1 MTLGD
6 VIDTLR
12 DLAVAPLPAGINRSA
27 SVTAIAYDSR
37 RVVSG
42 AVFVA
47 RVGPDCDRC
56 PVRTACPAHGAGRG
70 VPEA

>member
-1 MTLGD
+1 MKYLARRPTLFLW
-6 VIDTLR
+6 VMVL
-12 DLAVAPLPAGINRSA
+12 
-27 SVTAIAYDSR
+27 
-37 RVVSG
+37 

-70 VPEA
+70 VPDA

>member
-1 MTLGD
+1 
-6 VIDTLR
+6 
-12 DLAVAPLPAGINRSA
+12 
-27 SVTAIAYDSR
+27 
-37 RVVSG
+37 
-42 AVFVA
+42 VFVA